1 MAFDNPVKYCP
12 KCGDIDYLRSSTHC
26 MFCETPLEETRYIGV
41 DVIERKVGI
50 KPEIKKA
57 IFEEYI
63 KDNPLYSEEAVK
75 KRKERQGLGVY
86 VPKVDSKIKCPYCK
100 SANVAKISAA
110 GRVVSVGL
118 FGLGSSKVGK
128 QWHCNSCKSDF

>member
-26 MFCETPLEETRYIGV
+26 MFCETPLEETRYIGI

-86 VPKVDSKIKCPYCK
+86 VPKVDSKTKCPYCK